1 MNKNEL
7 VAYFNTHFPSKDV
20 LNDEELNWILQQDDV
35 DWAINSVL
43 QARQNANTSQQYER
57 NKRYW
62 SNPVSN
68 LFNNW
73 ISGVPLKD
81 VFKNI
86 NERGKASIDSNTSV
100 INGAI
105 NVGVPTA
112 LLYSAI
118 KNPFGTLGA
127 IGVGGSATLAG
138 DAAINKLTDG
148 KYLSIPGLIQDKID
162 LSRLTSELVNPLMIL
177 GGKYGYK
184 GGTALGS
191 KLFNG
196 LHLPIGYDPV
206 DGWYRR
212 KPYPITWQEPT
223 INAGQLTS
231 ATELG
236 LKPFT
241 AIEPTITPAVEGST
255 RRAAALASPTELT
268 TSGQAIVTP
277 PMDLSRGTWDF
288 YRNAMQENPV
298 LALPSVQAWLQQYG
312 DLRTPQQWMLAG
324 TRNLN
329 LQSGRNNPRSALFN
343 AFGNVYFRDGMYKGT
358 MPSFATDVVPTS
370 YTFTPGAENPMIGTL
385 HIDGAPP
392 FNYNL
397 TQLPFA
403 ANFEPVIREGRIL
416 GTEGNTMRLS
426 ANSTRFTGTGTPGS
440 YLEVFD
446 GPISRAQQ
454 VFQRRN
460 MFFTGQLPRRGTIQ
474 FAIGN
479 NGNLMTTG
487 TNIFGNQLWLR
498 TVPDGNGGFEHRW
511 TEIIHNNDPFAAHPV
526 TFNNDFDV
534 TEFVN
539 NLGPLTDGNA
549 QLEPVRPTPHPGQ
562 SAVDYFME
570 KYGKHLTAQPSKP
583 RTVLDPFSGPSQNR
597 GLSLPGNMGH
607 YQLKS
612 LMQGSPLEKQL
623 SKDGTIN
630 INSLNTHLKK
640 ASDIERVIVEKVL
653 QTKFPNQK
661 SVDYN
666 QLKLEVQKELIQNY
680 SRKPQ
685 SKWTTYGLD
694 RLGYSTDKVSD
705 GAGGIFEITPDG
717 KVQTFTFESDQIP
730 TGHAKHY
737 DPSSLGHVRLFTS
750 NDAPQILYI
759 LENQSD
765 WGQSTNLLASD
776 APARTPVQMEFDFS
790 KRINAYLAGKDDAL
804 LSEFQTED
812 AVNQYFNK
820 LQVDRIKNDRRP
832 ARYQGTQQQIYLHDN
847 YLYRQLHEILRLAAQ
862 QKQTAV
868 RFPTRETAAKIEQ
881 YPQKSAKID
890 KLSEGYEGLQ
900 ELVDKLYALQDQYV
914 QAKVN
919 WDIYRQGTGRNLTI
933 EEDVTRRPDYAKFQ
947 KEMKGLA
954 KQINAYPGSP
964 YRIRAVDAK
973 DIGTSIF
980 FDLYEVVDPR
990 KQEYAY
996 ENILKKYSDFPKMW
1010 KKLFKTEPRI
1020 VTDSKGNTWYEVDVP
1035 EGYLDQEW
1043 QFKQGGKINYLS
1055 IF

>member
-1 MNKNEL
+1 MTPKEL
-7 VAYFNTHFPSKDV
+7 QKYYQSKYPQKSA
-20 LNDEELNWILQQDDV
+20 LTQEELNWISSQEDI
-35 DWAINSVL
+35 DWAIDNVL
-43 QARQNANTSQQYER
+43 QARQNKNTEDQHER

-62 SNPVSN
+62 SNPIKN
-68 LFNNW
+68 IFNNW
-73 ISGVPLKD
+73 IEGKPIKD
-81 VFKNI
+81 IFKGI
-86 NERGKASIDSNTSV
+86 NERWSASLDSNTNP
-100 INGAI
+100 INGLV
-105 NVGVPTA
+105 NVGLPAAA
-112 LLYSAI
+112 LTGVVM
-118 KNPFGTLGA
+118 NPFGTAGA
-127 IGVGGSATLAG
+127 IALGGAAALAG
-138 DAAINKLTDG
+138 DAAINAATDG
-148 KYLSIPGLIQDKID
+148 KYVSVPGFIQDKTG
-162 LSRLTSELVNPLMIL
+162 LSRFTSELVNPLMLL

-184 GGTALGS
+184 GGTNIGS

-206 DGWYRR
+206 DGWYKRR
-212 KPYPITWQEPT
+212 PYPIMQQPSTLPSAPT
-223 INAGQLTS
+223 VGAS
-231 ATELG
+231 VVELG
-236 LKPFT
+236 QKPFAVLPPSSNT
-241 AIEPTITPAVEGST
+241 AAIPASARRVQALST
-255 RRAAALASPTELT
+255 PTEIPS
-268 TSGQAIVTP
+268 SGVSIATP
-277 PMDLSRGTWDF
+277 PTDLSRGTWDF
-288 YRNAMQENPV
+288 YRATMQENPV

-312 DLRTPQQWMLAG
+312 DVRTPQQWMLAG

-329 LQSGRNNPRSALFN
+329 LQSGYNNPRSVLYR
-343 AFGNVYFRDGMYKGT
+343 AFGNVYGRNGVYRGT
-358 MPSFATDVVPTS
+358 MPPFA
-370 YTFTPGAENPMIGTL
+370 PGVQPMRYEFAPGQENPLVGQF
-385 HIDGAPP
+385 HIEGQPSFEYDIS
-392 FNYNL
+392 N
-397 TQLPFA
+397 LPFRA
-403 ANFEPVIREGRIL
+403 DFQPVIRGGSDNSQYAGDPVMRL
-416 GTEGNTMRLS
+416 AADRTTLTRGEGN
-426 ANSTRFTGTGTPGS
+426 S
-440 YLEVFD
+440 YLDIFARPLD
-446 GPISRAQQ
+446 RAQ
-454 VFQRRN
+454 RRIDN
-460 MFFTGQLPRRGTIQ
+460 QNLYRRGLLPRRGTVRIQ
-474 FAIGN
+474 TIG
-479 NGNLMTTG
+479 GMQFPVG
-487 TNIFGNQLWLR
+487 TNIFGEQ
-498 TVPDGNGGFEHRW
+498 
-511 TEIIHNNDPFAAHPV
+511 IIHRLMPAENG
-526 TFNNDFDV
+526 TFTRRWDLMPNLD
-534 TEFVN
+534 TEFFNVEN
-539 NLGPLTDGNA
+539 PIPHFEDNTNLGEFIRNLGPLTEEGA
-549 QLEPVRPTPHPGQ
+549 QLESLPEVIYMNPDGTFTPTPLKL
-562 SAVDYFME
+562 V
-570 KYGKHLTAQPSKP
+570 
-583 RTVLDPFSGPSQNR
+583 DPFSGPSQNR
-597 GLSLPGNMGH
+597 GLALPGNMGH

-630 INSLNTHLKK
+630 INSLNAHLKK

-705 GAGGIFEITPDG
+705 GAGDIFEITPDG

-737 DPSSLGHVRLFTS
+737 GPSSLGHVRLFTS
-750 NDAPQILYI
+750 NDAPQILYV

-776 APARTPVQMEFDFS
+776 APARTPIQMEFDFS
-790 KRINAYLAGKDDAL
+790 QRINAYLKGRDDAL

-812 AVNQYFNK
+812 AINQYFNK
-820 LQVDRIKNDRRP
+820 LQVDRIKNGRRP
-832 ARYQGTQQQIYLHDN
+832 ARHQGTQQQIYLHDN
-847 YLYRQLHEILRLAAQ
+847 YFQRQLHEILRLASQ

-881 YPQKSAKID
+881 YPQRTAKID
-890 KLSEGYEGLQ
+890 KLPEGYEGLQ

-964 YRIRAVDAK
+964 YRISAVGAK

-1043 QFKQGGKINYLS
+1043 QFKTGGKLNYLTM
-1055 IF
+1055 FR